1 MESTIEP
8 KSKKEE
14 SLFEILGP
22 KRSFIFGMVA
32 MFMTACT
39 IGFFIM
45 LANGGTL
52 GTGSGSKTTFSG
64 TSNTNNTNTT
74 ATANTNSAASIS
86 LAAVTSDD
94 HIRGDLSKADV
105 VLVEY
110 SDLECP
116 YCKQFH
122 TTLQQMSEEYGDQ
135 VAWVYRHFPL
145 ESLHPKAPRE
155 AEATECAAELGG
167 NDAFWEYVDKIYEVT
182 PSNNGLLDSQLP
194 ELAVEIGL
202 DETKFTDCLDSGKY
216 ADKVQ
221 QQYQDAVSAGGNGTP
236 YSVAISKDGTK
247 VPVNGA
253 QPYTSL
259 KSTIDGLL

>member
-1 MESTIEP
+1 MESTTEH

-39 IGFFIM
+39 IGFFIL
-45 LANGGTL
+45 LANGDSL
-52 GTGSGSKTTFSG
+52 GTGSSSTSTFSG
-64 TSNTNNTNTT
+64 TTNTT
-74 ATANTNSAASIS
+74 NTNAAAANTNSAATIN

-94 HIRGDLSKADV
+94 HIRGDLNKAEV

-110 SDLECP
+110 SDTECP
-116 YCKQFH
+116 FCKQFH

-145 ESLHPKAPRE
+145 ESLHPNAARQ
-155 AEATECAAELGG
+155 AEATECAWELGG
-167 NDAFWEYVDKIYEVT
+167 NEGFWAYIDRLYDIT
-182 PSNNGLLDSQLP
+182 PSNNGLRDSQLP
-194 ELAVEIGL
+194 EIAEYAGL
-202 DETKFTDCLDSGKY
+202 DVTAFTACLDSGRY

-221 QQYQDAVSAGGNGTP
+221 EHYQDAVNAGGNGTP
-236 YSVAISKDGTK
+236 YSVAINKDGTK

-253 QPYTSL
+253 QPYSSL
-259 KSTIDGLL
+259 KATIDGLL